1 MQELTSCQLNTLPY
15 IPKKTISIFEMVL
28 TIINCESLYFPVLRE
43 VGIHHTS
50 CFLQCMVKGETGI
63 EILRY
68 MTLYTAIDI
77 FVQQRTIIGMCTLL
91 DDLYG
96 TVPWPF
102 TSQIGY
108 TILRHHDL
116 YRVLIMVFMCHL
128 RHDTA
133 DGTVLG
139 RRGCEKDGE
148 VGVAGKVTRAAYT
161 VHHLGTVHVRRV
173 HTPEYIH
180 FNGCIQCDDT
190 EAACKAGVVRYLRGT
205 QDKLVFKEIEI
216 VIELI

>member
-91 DDLYG
+91 DDL
-96 TVPWPF
+96 
-102 TSQIGY
+102 
-108 TILRHHDL
+108 
-116 YRVLIMVFMCHL
+116 
-128 RHDTA
+128 
-133 DGTVLG
+133 DGTVS
-139 RRGCEKDGE
+139 RSFASQ
-148 VGVAGKVTRAAYT
+148 VG
-161 VHHLGTVHVRRV
+161 HPIL
-173 HTPEYIH
+173 
-180 FNGCIQCDDT
+180 
-190 EAACKAGVVRYLRGT
+190 RYDYLH
-205 QDKLVFKEIEI
+205 
-216 VIELI
+216 